1 MVFAKSRRQRAML
14 GRIVKRNPAIEI
26 RSPPAMFPVNS
37 KEMPMSSLPDHERNG
52 RALLL
57 GKRKELRRE
66 VARGV
71 AVKCHKVCS
80 PEAVEDREQH

>member
-1 MVFAKSRRQRAML
+1 
-14 GRIVKRNPAIEI
+14 
-26 RSPPAMFPVNS
+26 
-37 KEMPMSSLPDHERNG
+37 MSSMPDHERNC

-66 VARGV
+66 VATDV
-71 AVKCHKVCS
+71 AVKCHEVRS